1 MSSGKF
7 LGGLLIGGALGA
19 VIGLLLAP
27 RSGEETRDMLRGE
40 FNDRMNRSLETV
52 KSKTSDLKDMAY
64 ELKGRAY
71 EFKGKALQTAEVL
84 KDRGQ
89 QIASD
94 LEEAGREAL
103 HKLRAPSNI
112 NGGLED

>member
-1 MSSGKF
+1 MSTGKF
-7 LGGLLIGGALGA
+7 IGGLLIGGALGA

-27 RSGEETRDMLRGE
+27 RSGEETRYMLRDE
-40 FNDRMNRSLETV
+40 FNERMNRSLDTV
-52 KSKTSDLKDMAY
+52 KSKTSELKD
-64 ELKGRAY
+64 RAY
-71 EFKGKALQTAEVL
+71 EFRGKALQTAEVL

-103 HKLRAPSNI
+103 HKLRSPSNI